1 MARGEIGTKQS
12 ILLLGRPRLARG
24 RNQVAVAAQVALMR
38 VAGDEF
44 AGADEHRHARRAIG
58 AARAIGDRL
67 AAPEPDAAAR
77 VVPPVR
83 PHTAA
88 FGDHLAP
95 GLARQIPAMPPAGD
109 KHTPKTKK

>member
-24 RNQVAVAAQVALMR
+24 RNQVAVAAQIALLR

-44 AGADEHRHARRAIG
+44 AGADAHRHARRAIR

-67 AAPEPDAAAR
+67 AAPEPDAAER
-77 VVPPVR
+77 VVQFVSPITPE
-83 PHTAA
+83 
-88 FGDHLAP
+88 FGDHLAT
-95 GLARQIPAMPPAGD
+95 GLQSE
-109 KHTPKTKK
+109 